1 MRNKILLAISIL
13 VLGFSVHSCVSV
25 KPNELYVDVFN
36 PNDTLFYI
44 SSEIYSNYITSEG
57 WFTES
62 KRCIQVETSNEAA
75 YKGELGLD
83 ITWDKTSEGC
93 PWLGF
98 GFGWDNWTG
107 KDLSGIKNTAAIQFH
122 VRMVEGERTN
132 LPWAIGLEDFTG
144 SQAWLGMSTNAIKAE
159 KITTEWTRIELP
171 LSEFNWDEQEADA
184 SNNKQIIF
192 NTEAD
197 GRIYLDEVKIVPY
210 SGGFRKRANIELI
223 TENDFV
229 VDALMDDAIWNSEP
243 VLFGKNQLHLALSDN
258 NLCVALKVKDD
269 NPLKRSYSGKDVFNG
284 DAFEIAFSTDAGKS
298 SRRTGYMS
306 TDQHLGFA
314 LSHTGINSWDWR
326 EERELK
332 TKNFKVLEIED
343 GYIFEAKIN
352 LADLDVE
359 ELEQGRLYGLEIA
372 VDHGNESGRIMQE
385 RWNDPSNPGFYENP
399 SLWGEM
405 YITSEP
411 EASRQ

>member
-1 MRNKILLAISIL
+1 MRNKITITISIL
-13 VLGFSVHSCVSV
+13 VLGFSIHSCVTV

-44 SSEIYSNYITSEG
+44 SSEIYADYVTSEG

-62 KRCIQVETSNEAA
+62 KRCIQVKTSNEAA

-122 VRMVEGERTN
+122 VRMIEGERTN

-144 SQAWLGMSTNAIKAE
+144 SQAWLGMSTNAIKAD
-159 KITTEWTRIELP
+159 KITTEWTKVELP
-171 LSEFNWDEQEADA
+171 LSEFNWEEQEADA
-184 SNNKQIIF
+184 GKIKQIIF

-210 SGGFRKRANIELI
+210 SGGFRKRANVELI

-229 VDALMDDAIWNSEP
+229 VDAKTDDAIWQTDAI
-243 VLFGKNQLHLALSDN
+243 LFGSNQLHMALQDS
-258 NLCVALKVKDD
+258 NLCIALKVKDD
-269 NPLKRSYSGKDVFNG
+269 NPLQNSYSGKDVFNG
-284 DAFEIAFSTDAGKS
+284 DAFEIAFSTDSRTS
-298 SRRTGYMS
+298 SRRSGYLS
-306 TDQHLGFA
+306 TDQHIGFA
-314 LSHTGINSWDWR
+314 LSHEGIKTWDWR

-332 TKNFKVLEIED
+332 SKNFKAVQIEE
-343 GYIFEAKIN
+343 GYVFEAKIN
-352 LADLDVE
+352 LSELDIE
-359 ELEQGRLYGLEIA
+359 GLEQGRLYGLEVA
-372 VDHGNESGRIMQE
+372 VDHGDEHGRITQE

-405 YITSEP
+405 YIMSEP
-411 EASRQ
+411 EASR